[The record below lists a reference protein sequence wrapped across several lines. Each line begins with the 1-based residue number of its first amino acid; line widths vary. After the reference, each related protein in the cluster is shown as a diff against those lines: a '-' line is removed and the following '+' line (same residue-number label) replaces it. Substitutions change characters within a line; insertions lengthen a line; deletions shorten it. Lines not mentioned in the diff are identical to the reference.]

1 MLTIEP
7 VDLTA
12 RSHIRRF
19 VDLPYRLYRGHAHWV
34 PPLRMD
40 IELDQGYPLT
50 TAQDVALKQLAKD
63 VNVTVQQAADR
74 LMALRPKPKA

>member
-1 MLTIEP
+1 MALKLRNAKRLLTSQP
-7 VDLTA
+7 RYL
-12 RSHIRRF
+12 SQ
-19 VDLPYRLYRGHAHWV
+19 
-34 PPLRMD
+34 LRMD